1 MTFTEY
7 KQDKGENPQNWVII
21 ESEDVSNQ
29 HINEKDKSFIFDLV
43 MSWGESFRYF
53 TKESELRLYGAKSGN
68 PSCFVLSEKFFNII
82 KNKFNK

>member
-7 KQDKGENPQNWVII
+7 KNQEDPKFQNWVII
-21 ESEDVSNQ
+21 ESEEVSNMY
-29 HINEKDKSFIFDLV
+29 INEKDKQVSFDLT
-43 MSWGESFRYF
+43 MNDGEVFRYY
-53 TKESELRLYGAKSGN
+53 TKEAELRLYGAKSGN